1 MASPHPLN
9 RVAVELIVCGQDW
22 QSFDQSLRNQQ
33 AIEGIRVAP
42 CGATGVDP
50 VYVGEAR
57 DPQGMRLFDGQ
68 DSHPHATDLLGEDGR
83 AYGLDVERGHPVL
96 MSMFYTTCPMAC
108 PLLIERVKG
117 ILDDAGPAASDARV
131 LLVSMDPTRDDVA
144 ALKQAW
150 TERGLDARWHLAAPP
165 PAQMREVAALLDIQV
180 RQSPDGG
187 FAHTSV
193 VVLVSEDGR
202 PIARAEGEE
211 GRAELITALRR

>member
-1 MASPHPLN
+1 M
-9 RVAVELIVCGQDW
+9 
-22 QSFDQSLRNQQ
+22 Q
-33 AIEGIRVAP
+33 AVAP
-42 CGATGVDP
+42 VN
-50 VYVGEAR
+50 
-57 DPQGMRLFDGQ
+57 
-68 DSHPHATDLLGEDGR
+68 DSIYALNVPLLGEDGR

-117 ILDDAGPAASDARV
+117 ILDEAGPAASDARV